1 MPASSKKK
9 LPKKPS
15 AGSTAAPVK
24 STDELKAEL
33 NDLETKLLELR
44 QRQLTL
50 QNLEGVLFNAV
61 KLQELENKANTR
73 LPFDVFLA
81 RDDDSADYEFRHL
94 HEEEFAG
101 VPRKEVKID
110 RFN

>member
-15 AGSTAAPVK
+15 AGSTTAPVK

-61 KLQELENKANTR
+61 KLQELE
-73 LPFDVFLA
+73 
-81 RDDDSADYEFRHL
+81 
-94 HEEEFAG
+94 
-101 VPRKEVKID
+101 
-110 RFN
+110 